1 MIAKYEQSVLSGKL
15 QAAVQRYGGLQN
27 LPHWHMESELIY
39 AESGC
44 AEVMAENTVYQLT
57 EGRCIFV
64 RGGAVH
70 YIKAE
75 AESVLTV
82 MKIKSEL
89 IASIAGERAPV
100 CPLLENSYPIAETA
114 ERIRRE
120 ISAGEKYHE
129 AVCTGLAM
137 ALVAEI
143 FRGEKT
149 QEAGKL
155 GESTA
160 YKDLLS
166 LISERC
172 ADMTFDEAA
181 EFMCFSKPSGMTFSE
196 YLNIVRVSAAV
207 KMLSRG
213 NMAIGEAALAAG
225 FGTIRSFNRVFKQL
239 TGYTPRELPKEQI
252 FIESGMSAI
261 EKGFDPTLGVTRVL
275 V

>member
-1 MIAKYEQSVLSGKL
+1 
-15 QAAVQRYGGLQN
+15 
-27 LPHWHMESELIY
+27 
-39 AESGC
+39 
-44 AEVMAENTVYQLT
+44 
-57 EGRCIFV
+57 
-64 RGGAVH
+64 
-70 YIKAE
+70 
-75 AESVLTV
+75 
-82 MKIKSEL
+82 
-89 IASIAGERAPV
+89 
-100 CPLLENSYPIAETA
+100 
-114 ERIRRE
+114 
-120 ISAGEKYHE
+120 
-129 AVCTGLAM
+129 M

-181 EFMCFSKPSGMTFSE
+181 EFMCFSKPYFSKYFRKMSGMTFSE

-275 V
+275 G